1 MNTLLIIG
9 AVVLVLAV
17 WRRRD
22 FARLMTAVGAQ
33 IGKLVGIAWR
43 ADPIAVYQDEV
54 DKAAAEIGQA
64 TEGLEEYRGNVS
76 SMERRV
82 VKGEKDEATLMARI
96 KVALNNND
104 ENRASDY
111 AVQLKQVQGEL
122 EKARANLSTHKT
134 AYENNLKKIK
144 YARATIEDRRRKAAD
159 LKGELRMSKADAELA
174 KISEKFNVKATS
186 FDGLGEVEEEIQRQI
201 DMNKGKAQVAL
212 DLSSEGLAEI
222 EEQEA
227 VQRAE
232 AKDLL
237 EKVKAEMG
245 MKS

>member
-9 AVVLVLAV
+9 AIVLVLV
-17 WRRRD
+17 IWRRRD
-22 FARLMTAVGAQ
+22 CGRLVTVAGAQ
-33 IGKLVGIAWR
+33 FGKLVGIVWS
-43 ADPIAVYQDEV
+43 ADPIAVYQAEV
-54 DKAAAEIGQA
+54 DKAAAEIGEA

-82 VKGEKDEATLMARI
+82 AKGEKDEATLLARI

-111 AVQLKQVQGEL
+111 AVQLKQVQNEL
-122 EKARANLSTHKT
+122 GNARESLATHKA

-144 YARATIEDRRRKAAD
+144 YARNTIEDRRRKAAN
-159 LKGELRMSKADAELA
+159 LHAELRMSKADAELA
-174 KISEKFNVKATS
+174 KISDKFNINATS
-186 FDGLGEVEEEIQRQI
+186 FDGLGEIEEEIHRKI

-227 VQRAE
+227 IQRAE

-237 EKVKAEMG
+237 EKVKADMG
-245 MKS
+245 IK